1 MLAFCLV
8 GIAVICIMRGITEM
22 IHHWPISNALVEF
35 VNSFVDK
42 DLGVVVGTA
51 YWYIIMK

>member
-8 GIAVICIMRGITEM
+8 GIAVICVMRGITEM
-22 IHHWPISNALVEF
+22 IYHWPISNALVEF

-42 DLGVVVGTA
+42 DLGVIVGTA
-51 YWYIIMK
+51 YWYIIME